1 MTKKREKKKEENPE
15 RMPKEEAAKQN
26 TTNPQKGTQ
35 DGKEKHP
42 SHSAGYIKDKKTG
55 KWKIVHPAGS
65 KAYNYLYRDEFPD
78 D

>member
-1 MTKKREKKKEENPE
+1 MTVMREKKTL
-15 RMPKEEAAKQN
+15 RTPKPRHKNKTEKQKTKRTKKN
-26 TTNPQKGTQ
+26 AQDQKDQ
-35 DGKEKHP
+35 HP

-65 KAYNYLYRDEFPD
+65 KAYNYLYRNEFPD